1 MSRGSATPGPVG
13 SDETSRAVIVVVEER
28 PDALERLERALTRRF
43 AADYDI
49 VAEVS
54 SSRALDSLQNLRAS
68 GRKAALI
75 LAGQCGGETAGIAF
89 LAEAAEV
96 QPDAMRAVLVAFGD
110 LERLREPILQ
120 AAALGQIESYV
131 VQPWRDADESFYHA
145 VTKFLEDWDKSNRPQ
160 FELIR
165 LVGERWDAV
174 TQGLRDAL
182 QRSGVSS
189 GFYEHESD
197 RGRALL
203 ESARVTG
210 PLPVA
215 IFDDGRALA
224 RPTAIEIANAMGVN
238 ADLATA
244 DFDVAVVGSG
254 PAGLAAG
261 VYGASEGLQTL
272 IVESEALG
280 GQASTSSLI
289 RNYLGFPRGLTG
301 ADLTARAY
309 RQAWFFGARFL
320 IGRTA
325 TALRQEA
332 GRHVIVF
339 DDGSEVRSRTV
350 VLATGVSYRRLQ
362 IGRLEELVGHG
373 VFYGAPVSEAP
384 GLANERVVVVGG
396 GNSSAQMALYLA
408 RYASHVTLITRG
420 AALTEMSEYL
430 VREIGRKRNIEPR
443 LNSIVID
450 TQGDTRLRALVVRD
464 TARDVVQEIETS
476 AVFILIGAEPRTV
489 WLPSEVRRDERGYIL
504 TGGAIGA
511 KAQFETS
518 LPGVFAVG
526 DVRIGSMKRIA
537 AAVGEGSS
545 VIRMVHDSLAS
556 HAANT
561 R

>member
-1 MSRGSATPGPVG
+1 MSRDPANIGPVG
-13 SDETSRAVIVVVEER
+13 FDEASRAVIVVVEER

-54 SSRALDSLQNLRAS
+54 SSSALDSLRNLRAS

-75 LAGQCGGETAGIAF
+75 LAGQCGSETTGIAF
-89 LAEAAEV
+89 LAQAAEV
-96 QPDAMRAVLVAFGD
+96 QPDAIRAVLVAFGD

-174 TQGLRDAL
+174 TQSLRDAL
-182 QRSGVSS
+182 QRNGVSS

-203 ESARVTG
+203 ESVGVTG

-238 ADLATA
+238 ADVAA
-244 DFDVAVVGSG
+244 VDFDVAVVGSG
-254 PAGLAAG
+254 PAGLAAA

-325 TALRQEA
+325 ATLRRDA

-339 DDGSEVRSRTV
+339 DNGSEVRSRTV

-362 IGRLEELVGHG
+362 IGRLEELVGRG

-430 VREIGRKRNIEPR
+430 VREIGRKHNIEPR

-450 TQGDTRLRALVVRD
+450 ARADTHLRALVVRD
-464 TARDVVQEIETS
+464 TARDMIQEIETS
-476 AVFILIGAEPRTV
+476 AVFILIGAEPRTA

-504 TGGAIGA
+504 TGDAIGA
-511 KAQFETS
+511 RAQLETS

-526 DVRIGSMKRIA
+526 DVRLGSMKRIA

-545 VIRMVHDSLAS
+545 VIRMVHDALAS
-556 HAANT
+556 QSANT

>member
-1 MSRGSATPGPVG
+1 MSRDPANFGPVG
-13 SDETSRAVIVVVEER
+13 FDEASRAVIVVVEER

-43 AADYDI
+43 AADFGI
-49 VAEVS
+49 VGEVS
-54 SSRALDSLQNLRAS
+54 SSSALDSLRNLRAS

-75 LAGQCGGETAGIAF
+75 LAGQCGSETTGLAF
-89 LAEAAEV
+89 LAQAAEV
-96 QPDAMRAVLVAFGD
+96 QPRAMRAGLVAFGD

-174 TQGLRDAL
+174 TQSLRDTL
-182 QRSGVSS
+182 QRNGVSS

-203 ESARVTG
+203 ESVGVTG

-238 ADLATA
+238 ADVAAA

-254 PAGLAAG
+254 PAGLAAA

-320 IGRTA
+320 I
-325 TALRQEA
+325 
-332 GRHVIVF
+332 
-339 DDGSEVRSRTV
+339 
-350 VLATGVSYRRLQ
+350 
-362 IGRLEELVGHG
+362 
-373 VFYGAPVSEAP
+373 
-384 GLANERVVVVGG
+384 
-396 GNSSAQMALYLA
+396 
-408 RYASHVTLITRG
+408 
-420 AALTEMSEYL
+420 
-430 VREIGRKRNIEPR
+430 
-443 LNSIVID
+443 
-450 TQGDTRLRALVVRD
+450 
-464 TARDVVQEIETS
+464 
-476 AVFILIGAEPRTV
+476 
-489 WLPSEVRRDERGYIL
+489 
-504 TGGAIGA
+504 
-511 KAQFETS
+511 
-518 LPGVFAVG
+518 
-526 DVRIGSMKRIA
+526 
-537 AAVGEGSS
+537 
-545 VIRMVHDSLAS
+545 
-556 HAANT
+556 
-561 R
+561 